1 MKHKVASIF
10 FYLFLIGSFYSCS
23 IVKYIPEDE
32 SLYTGASLIIESD
45 SIIKNKDKLKAELE
59 SVLSPE
65 PNSKFLGMQLGLYY
79 HYKNQQ
85 EKPGFINRWINK
97 KIGEEPVYLSNV
109 EPNDVEDLLLNR
121 LENRGFFYS
130 SAYSDIEKT
139 EEKASIKY
147 TVKVPEP
154 YRMASYQLDSM
165 PLPIYSDV
173 QKLVK
178 ETPFKEGMR
187 FDLTN
192 MKIERNRLDKSLKKR
207 GYYNFNESF
216 FLFEADTN
224 RYDNKN
230 FDLFLKLKKG
240 APKKSLIP
248 YKISKINIYPNYE
261 VSDSTGA
268 TTTRYENKNY
278 IQKEV
283 FFKPKYLDPFIV
295 INEGD
300 YYNPEDSRNTAR
312 RLSTI
317 GAYKYVN
324 IQYKE
329 IDTLATDNL
338 GLLEANIFLS
348 PLNKRAVRAELQL
361 VTKSNNFTGPALAL
375 SFSNRNLFGGGEIF
389 NISPSVGYE
398 AQIGGDNTS
407 GDSSLELGLENEL
420 IFPRVLFPIKFN
432 NEFFKYSIPK
442 TKISLSLDYLD
453 RTDLYTLLS
462 GSALFGYFWDA
473 NRFVTHEINPISVS
487 YTKLSNTTPEF
498 DVILE
503 NDPFLA
509 QSFEQQFIFG
519 LTYSFTYN
527 EMVDVQKKNQ
537 FYINFTFDIAGN
549 GISLFGKDQGP
560 DLPKTFLGLAY
571 AQYAK
576 ANLDLHYH
584 FNFGKEQVIAARLFG
599 GYGLAYG
606 NSEVVPFVKQYYSGG
621 PYSVRAFNIRSLGP
635 GTFNSD
641 MDTSLNSNDYFDKTG
656 NIKLEANLEYR
667 FPIVSFFK
675 GAVFVDAG
683 NIWNSVENP
692 VYYGADKF
700 TSDFMSELGMGAGV
714 GLRVDIQSFV
724 IRFDLAAPFHN
735 PALPKGERYNFDVAN
750 PILNFAIGYPF

>member
-1 MKHKVASIF
+1 M
-10 FYLFLIGSFYSCS
+10 
-23 IVKYIPEDE
+23 KYIPEDE
-32 SLYTGASLIIESD
+32 RLYTGATLTIESD
-45 SIIKNKDKLKAELE
+45 SIIKNEDKLKSDLK

-65 PNSKFLGMQLGLYY
+65 PNSKFLGMYLGLYY
-79 HYKNQQ
+79 HYKNQKD
-85 EKPGFINRWINK
+85 KPGFINRWLNK
-97 KIGEEPVYLSNV
+97 ELGQEPVYQS
-109 EPNDVEDLLLNR
+109 DVEAYDVKNLLLNR

-130 SAYSDIEKT
+130 SADSKF
-139 EEKASIKY
+139 EEIDKKASVKY
-147 TVKVPEP
+147 TVKVSKP
-154 YRMASYQLDSM
+154 YRMESYQIDSM
-165 PLPIYSDV
+165 PAPLYADLQQLI
-173 QKLVK
+173 K
-178 ETPFKEGMR
+178 ETSFKKGMR
-187 FDLTN
+187 FDLSN
-192 MKIERNRLDKSLKKR
+192 LKLERKRLDQSLKKK

-216 FLFEADTN
+216 LIFEADTN
-224 RYDNKN
+224 RYDNKR
-230 FDLFLKLKKG
+230 FDLFLKLKNEV
-240 APKKSLIP
+240 PKRSLVP
-248 YKISKINIYPNYE
+248 YKLSKINIYPNYE
-261 VSDSTGA
+261 VSDSINT
-268 TTTRYENKNY
+268 TTTRYHDKNY

-295 INEGD
+295 MNEGQ

-329 IDTLATDNL
+329 IDTLTSDSL

-348 PLNKRAVRAELQL
+348 PLNKRALRAELQL
-361 VTKSNNFTGPALAL
+361 VTKSNNFTGPAIAL
-375 SFSNRNLFGGGEIF
+375 SMSNRNLFGGGEVY

-407 GDSSLELGLENEL
+407 GDSSLEIGLQNEL
-420 IFPRVLFPIKFN
+420 IFPRVLFPIKISN
-432 NEFFKYSIPK
+432 DFFKYSIPK
-442 TKISLSLDYLD
+442 TKISLSIDYLD

-462 GSALFGYFWDA
+462 GSALFGYDWNA
-473 NRFVTHEINPISVS
+473 NRFVTHQINPISIS

-498 DVILE
+498 EEILD
-503 NDPFLA
+503 NDPFLK
-509 QSFEQQFIFG
+509 QSFEQQFISG

-527 EMVDVQKKNQ
+527 EMVDTQKKYQ
-537 FYINFTFDIAGN
+537 FYLNFTFEIAGN
-549 GISLFGKDQGP
+549 SISLFGKDQGP
-560 DLPKTFLGLAY
+560 DTPKTFLGFPY
-571 AQYAK
+571 AQYTMAD
-576 ANLDLHYH
+576 LDLHYH
-584 FNFGKEQVIAARLFG
+584 INFANDQVIAARLYG

-606 NSEVVPFVKQYYSGG
+606 NSEVVPFVKQFYSGG

-635 GTFNSD
+635 GTYNSETD
-641 MDTSLNSNDYFDKTG
+641 SSLNSNDYFDKTG

-667 FPIVSFFK
+667 FPIVSFLK

-692 VYYGADKF
+692 VYDGTDKF
-700 TSDFMSELGMGAGV
+700 TSDFLSQLGMGAGV